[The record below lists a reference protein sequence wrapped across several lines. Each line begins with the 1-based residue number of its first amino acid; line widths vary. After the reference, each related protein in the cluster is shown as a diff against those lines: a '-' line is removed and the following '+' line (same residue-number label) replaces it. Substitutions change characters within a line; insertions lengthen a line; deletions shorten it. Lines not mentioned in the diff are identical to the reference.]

1 MLKKFVVFILIM
13 FGLFNFSACGK
24 NTYKKV
30 DINVATLK
38 GPTGLGMLKIIDDSE
53 KCEVNNYNISVFN
66 DPNNVASR
74 LISGEVD
81 IATIPTNMASMIY
94 NKTNGD
100 IKIAAINTLGVLY
113 ILSSNDN
120 IKSIED
126 LKGKTIFAS
135 GKGSAPEYAL
145 KYVLTQNNLEISKDV
160 TVEYKLDHE
169 ELASLAIAGKIDIVL
184 LPEPF
189 VTQVVRKNPS
199 FKVKIDLTDEWNKI
213 TLTDNSLPMGCIAVR
228 RQFIKE
234 NSLQFDK
241 FLSEY
246 ENSINFLNENRE
258 IAAELSN
265 KYNIMPKDVAFNAIP
280 KCKVVFI
287 SGEEMV
293 EKVNEFLSILF
304 EFEPKSVGG
313 KVPNEELYYKK

>member
-1 MLKKFVVFILIM
+1 MLKKFVIFILII
-13 FGLFNFSACGK
+13 FGAFNFSACGK

-30 DINVATLK
+30 GINVATLK

-53 KCEVNNYNISVFN
+53 KCEINDYNVSVFN

-81 IATIPTNMASMIY
+81 IATIPTNMAAMIY
-94 NKTNGD
+94 NKTGGD

-120 IKSIED
+120 IKSVAD

-135 GKGSAPEYAL
+135 GKGSTPEYTL
-145 KYVLTQNNLEISKDV
+145 KYVLTQNNLEINKDV
-160 TVEYKLDHE
+160 TVEYKSDHE
-169 ELASLAIAGKIDIVL
+169 ELASLAIAEKIDIAL

-189 VTQVVRKNPS
+189 ATQVVYKNPS
-199 FKVKIDLTDEWNKI
+199 FKVKIDLTDEWNKV
-213 TLTDNSLPMGCIAVR
+213 TLTDISLPMGCIAVR

-234 NSLQFDK
+234 NSLQVDK

-246 ENSINFLNENRE
+246 ENSVNFLNENRE
-258 IAAELSN
+258 RAAELSN
-265 KYNIMPKDVAFNAIP
+265 KYNIMPKDIAFNAIP

-287 SGEEMV
+287 SGEAMV
-293 EKVNEFLSILF
+293 KRVNEFLGILF

>member
-1 MLKKFVVFILIM
+1 MLKKFVIFILLI
-13 FGLFNFSACGK
+13 FCLFNFSACSKG
-24 NTYKKV
+24 TYRKV
-30 DINVATLK
+30 GINVAILK

-53 KCEVNNYNISVFN
+53 KCEINDYNVSVFN

-81 IATIPTNMASMIY
+81 IATIPTNMAAMIY
-94 NKTNGD
+94 NKTGGD
-100 IKIAAINTLGVLY
+100 IKIAAINTLSVLY
-113 ILSSNDN
+113 ILSSDDN
-120 IKSIED
+120 IKSVAD
-126 LKGKTIFAS
+126 LKGKTIFVS
-135 GKGSAPEYAL
+135 GKGTTPEYTL
-145 KYVLTQNNLEISKDV
+145 KYVLTQNNLKINKDV
-160 TVEYKLDHE
+160 NVEYKSNHE
-169 ELASLAIAGKIDIVL
+169 ELASLAIAEKIDIAL

-189 VTQVVRKNPS
+189 ATQVVYRNPS
-199 FKVKIDLTDEWNKI
+199 FKVKIDLTDEWNKV
-213 TLTDNSLPMGCIAVR
+213 TLTDTSLPMGCIAVR

-246 ENSINFLNENRE
+246 EKSVNFLNENRE
-258 IAAELSN
+258 RAAELSN
-265 KYNIMPKDVAFNAIP
+265 KYNIMPKDVAFKSIP

-287 SGEEMV
+287 SGETMV
-293 EKVNEFLSILF
+293 KRVNEFLGILF